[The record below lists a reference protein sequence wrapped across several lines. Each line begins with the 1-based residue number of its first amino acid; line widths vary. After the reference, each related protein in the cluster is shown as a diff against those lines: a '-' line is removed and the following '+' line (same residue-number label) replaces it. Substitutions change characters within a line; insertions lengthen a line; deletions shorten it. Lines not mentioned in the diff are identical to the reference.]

1 MGVKTLLI
9 YEVSLRSSYQ
19 HKYCQACCHYFPRK
33 EDKKVKKKNKKDK
46 KENMENQ
53 QLLYNQEIWVV
64 QLKHLKRSDGD
75 EREE

>member
-1 MGVKTLLI
+1 M
-9 YEVSLRSSYQ
+9 
-19 HKYCQACCHYFPRK
+19 
-33 EDKKVKKKNKKDK
+33 DK